1 VRIRLG
7 RAKTPAKRLAAWQA
21 VEQRFACCTKGR
33 QPVAHA
39 PELVVAVDRPPQARH
54 RPPPGVLPAQP
65 ASDASTHRQPPTAS
79 CVRAPKSLYGPCERS
94 ENSSPTRASHQSPS
108 RPSRG
113 MRTPIRGGFNS
124 ARVAPSLGSST
135 GATGT
140 IPRRACK
147 CSTRRPRHFPTGTM
161 GQHPLSASGA
171 LAKARANSDARE
183 RQRASERAMESAME
197 DVSATLEHMKKEQAR
212 WDHVVA
218 EIRAAPRTAGV
229 LSTGDEDTLV
239 WNAFGIV
246 SSRLDAHSR
255 TVIYPYSQE
264 VYFGSSRQGTLAYI

>member
-1 VRIRLG
+1 
-7 RAKTPAKRLAAWQA
+7 
-21 VEQRFACCTKGR
+21 
-33 QPVAHA
+33 
-39 PELVVAVDRPPQARH
+39 
-54 RPPPGVLPAQP
+54 
-65 ASDASTHRQPPTAS
+65 
-79 CVRAPKSLYGPCERS
+79 
-94 ENSSPTRASHQSPS
+94 
-108 RPSRG
+108 
-113 MRTPIRGGFNS
+113 
-124 ARVAPSLGSST
+124 
-135 GATGT
+135 
-140 IPRRACK
+140 
-147 CSTRRPRHFPTGTM
+147 M

-183 RQRASERAMESAME
+183 RQRASERASKRAMESARE

-264 VYFGSSRQGTLAYI
+264 VYFGSSRQGTLAYIPHPSRK